1 MKVLYWDL
9 ETAQNLVAL
18 FQLAH
23 NDFVDPANI
32 VRERYI
38 ICGSWMWEG
47 ESKVKA
53 VSVLDDPK
61 RYDKDPYDDYHVVK
75 TLHEVLSQ
83 ADVIIGHNS
92 DNFDK
97 KWLDTRIL
105 FHGLE
110 PLPPIASID
119 TYKVAKKRF
128 YLNSN
133 KLDYIGRLLK
143 VGKKLPTTSGLWMRV
158 LRGDSKAIKEMVSYN
173 KQDVILLKDVFYKL
187 RPYVDTHVN
196 RELYGQVGCPRC
208 GSKKVQSRGVHKA
221 ITRTYQRFCCSA
233 CGGWFRL
240 LKSDKNSTT
249 TFHVI

>member
-1 MKVLYWDL
+1 MKVLYWDI

-18 FQLAH
+18 FQLVH
-23 NDFVDPANI
+23 NDFVDPSNI

-75 TLHEVLSQ
+75 ALHEVLSQ

-110 PLPPIASID
+110 PLPPIA
-119 TYKVAKKRF
+119 Y
-128 YLNSN
+128 
-133 KLDYIGRLLK
+133 
-143 VGKKLPTTSGLWMRV
+143 
-158 LRGDSKAIKEMVSYN
+158 
-173 KQDVILLKDVFYKL
+173 
-187 RPYVDTHVN
+187 
-196 RELYGQVGCPRC
+196 
-208 GSKKVQSRGVHKA
+208 
-221 ITRTYQRFCCSA
+221 
-233 CGGWFRL
+233 
-240 LKSDKNSTT
+240 
-249 TFHVI
+249 